1 LELIQLPIEKQLTNP
16 DTNIFERVK
25 KVSATGW
32 IKAIR
37 MALGISMQQLGNKLS
52 ITKQSI
58 YDVEKRERDG
68 SITLKSLQEVAHALD
83 MQLVYGFVPRDGS
96 LDRLIEKRATEL
108 AKTIVQRTSNTMKL
122 EAQENSQER
131 VEKAIQERT
140 DSLIREM
147 PSILWD

>member
-1 LELIQLPIEKQLTNP
+1 MELIQLPIEKQLTNP